1 MQQSDRRKLSGVV
14 VSKSGDKTVAV
25 QVERTLTH
33 PKYLKRYTVNK
44 KFQAH
49 DEQNACQVG
58 DKVTIE
64 ESKPYSKSKR
74 FRVIQEA

>member
-25 QVERTLTH
+25 QIERTLTH
-33 PKYLKRYTVNK
+33 PKYQKRYTVSK
-44 KFQAH
+44 KYQVH

-58 DKVTIE
+58 DRVTIE
-64 ESKPYSKSKR
+64 ESRPFSKSKR